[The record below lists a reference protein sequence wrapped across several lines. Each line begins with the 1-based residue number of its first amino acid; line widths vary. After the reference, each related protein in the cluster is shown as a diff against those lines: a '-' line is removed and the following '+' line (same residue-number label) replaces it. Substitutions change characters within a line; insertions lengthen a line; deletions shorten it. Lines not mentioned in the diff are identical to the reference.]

1 MPSRYSSDH
10 SISDAVALA
19 ENLGVEYRT
28 IAIEPGHSAL
38 MEMLSSSYDGQSIGL
53 AEENLQSRLRAVTLM
68 GFQMLRGTQNHVPTF
83 TTILSAGGAVFV
95 SNIFTN
101 LDTRLCVCS
110 AMRGDTESAIQ

>member
-1 MPSRYSSDH
+1 MQGESAASPS
-10 SISDAVALA
+10 AVVHGRPGPTHDTVSFPSPG
-19 ENLGVEYRT
+19 EYKRFFGVAVVVT
-28 IAIEPGHSAL
+28 L
-38 MEMLSSSYDGQSIGL
+38 MGPADVGMY
-53 AEENLQSRLRAVTLM
+53 AVTLM
-68 GFQMLRGTQNHVPTF
+68 GFHAVRGTQNHVPTF